1 MKTYGIIMAGGGGT
15 RFWPLS
21 RKTLPK
27 QFLNLTG
34 RDILVNETFDRL
46 AQVIAKENIFVV
58 TNALYAEKTLEL
70 MEGRTD
76 EDHILKEPAARN
88 TAACIGYAA
97 MEILRKYGDGILC
110 IVPSDHYI
118 RQEVLYAQTLQKG
131 MELTEKGECL
141 VTIGIAPTYPATGY
155 GYIKCSTAN
164 KENTALDTDGP
175 CGQHAGYRTVEE
187 FVEKPSKEVAEEYLR
202 TGRYFWNS
210 GIFIWKASVILS
222 AFEKLLPDI
231 YDCLVKIGEAIGSGE
246 EARVLKEVYPGIP
259 KLSIDYG
266 IMERADNVVMI
277 EGEFDWN
284 DVGSLDAIA
293 FLHNADA
300 GGNIGVGSHILMDTE
315 GTICYSK
322 DKLIAASGVKD
333 LIIVEAE
340 DAILVC
346 PREKAQDVK
355 QLVEFL
361 EVNGKEQYL

>member
-1 MKTYGIIMAGGGGT
+1 MKVYGIIMAGGGGT

-21 RKTLPK
+21 RKALPK

-46 AQVIAKENIFVV
+46 AGLMEKENIFVI
-58 TNALYAEKTLEL
+58 TNTIYADKTLEL
-70 MEGRTD
+70 MKGRIM

-97 MEILRKYGDGILC
+97 MEIMKKQGDGVLC

-118 RQEVLYAQTLQKG
+118 RQEALYTQILQQG
-131 MELTEKGECL
+131 IALAEEKDFL

-155 GYIKCSTAN
+155 GYIKSSAAKN
-164 KENTALDTDGP
+164 AEGVA
-175 CGQHAGYRTVEE
+175 AAYRAVEE
-187 FVEKPSKEVAEEYLR
+187 FVEKPSEVVAGEYLR
-202 TGRYFWNS
+202 AGGYSWNS
-210 GIFIWKASVILS
+210 GIFIWKASVILQ

-231 YDCLVKIGEAIGSGE
+231 YDCLVKIGEAIECGE
-246 EARVLKEVYPGIP
+246 EARVLEEVYPGIP

-266 IMERADNVVMI
+266 IMERADNVVML
-277 EGEFDWN
+277 EGAFGWN
-284 DVGSLDAIA
+284 DVGSLDALA
-293 FLHNADA
+293 LLHDTDA
-300 GGNIGVGSHILMDTE
+300 WGNVGVGSHIFMDTE

-346 PREKAQDVK
+346 RKEKAQEVK
-355 QLVEFL
+355 NLVEFL
-361 EVNGKEQYL
+361 KANGKEQYL

>member
-1 MKTYGIIMAGGGGT
+1 MKVYGIIMAGGGGT

-21 RKTLPK
+21 REALPK

-46 AQVIAKENIFVV
+46 TRVIEKENIFVV
-58 TNALYAEKTLEL
+58 TNTVYADKTLEL
-70 MEGRTD
+70 MQGRTG

-97 MEILRKYGDGILC
+97 MEILKRYGDGILC

-118 RQEVLYAQTLQKG
+118 RQESLYAQTLQQGIALAEEK
-131 MELTEKGECL
+131 ELL

-155 GYIKCSTAN
+155 GYIKSSPAETGSGISA
-164 KENTALDTDGP
+164 A
-175 CGQHAGYRTVEE
+175 YRVVEE
-187 FVEKPSKEVAEEYLR
+187 FVEKPSEAVAGEYLR
-202 TGRYFWNS
+202 AGCYSWNS
-210 GIFIWKASVILS
+210 GIFIWKASVILQ

-231 YDCLVKIGEAIGSGE
+231 YDCLVKIGKAIECGE
-246 EARVLKEVYPGIP
+246 EDRVLEEVYSGIP

-266 IMERADNVVMI
+266 IMERADNVVML
-277 EGEFDWN
+277 EGSFGWN
-284 DVGSLDAIA
+284 DVGSLDALA
-293 FLHNADA
+293 LLHDADA
-300 GGNIGVGSHILMDTE
+300 RGNVGVGSHILMDTE

-346 PREKAQDVK
+346 HKEKAQEIRK
-355 QLVEFL
+355 LVEFL
-361 EVNGKEQYL
+361 KVNGKERYL